1 MFDFWPGKSPGF
13 SRNNPQR
20 REPTTTSIQKW
31 LCLSDSSLLYSR
43 HAMLLPG
50 GALRDDTKNGCVADY
65 SDSNPVT
72 CSHNCV
78 IPVLPLPPTLPTPLS
93 PPHKQSFVVSN
104 SLSFFFTGA
113 LPTCTVGRNYCG
125 SSRPND
131 TRAIGLTRTGY
142 LA

>member
-20 REPTTTSIQKW
+20 REPTTKSIQKW
-31 LCLSDSSLLYSR
+31 LCLSDSSLLHSR

-72 CSHNCV
+72 CPHNWV
-78 IPVLPLPPTLPTPLS
+78 IPDLPLPPTLPTPLS

-104 SLSFFFTGA
+104 FLSFFFYRCSSDMYCWEK
-113 LPTCTVGRNYCG
+113 LPWIV
-125 SSRPND
+125 SSE
-131 TRAIGLTRTGY
+131 
-142 LA
+142 